1 VASLSPGDLSL
12 LKEALDAKLRKEEV
26 EHALGR
32 VLRKKSMDFERY
44 VLITSE
50 VRASRQ
56 KDETTE
62 ECARRLIA
70 GKQ

>member
-1 VASLSPGDLSL
+1 MASLSSGDLEL
-12 LKEALDAKLRKEEV
+12 LKQALDIKLRKEEL

-32 VLRKKSMDFERY
+32 VLRNRGLDYDRY

-56 KDETTE
+56 KGESTE
-62 ECARRLIA
+62 ACARRLTE
-70 GKQ
+70 GL

>member
-1 VASLSPGDLSL
+1 MAPLSSGDLEL
-12 LKEALDAKLRKEEV
+12 LKQALDVKLRKEEV

-32 VLRKKSMDFERY
+32 VLRNRGLDFDRY

-56 KDETTE
+56 KGESTE
-62 ECARRLIA
+62 ACARRLTA
-70 GKQ
+70 GL

>member
-1 VASLSPGDLSL
+1 MASLSSGDLEL
-12 LKEALDAKLRKEEV
+12 LKQALDIKLRKEEL

-32 VLRKKSMDFERY
+32 VLRNRGLDYDRY

-56 KDETTE
+56 KGESTE
-62 ECARRLIA
+62 ACARRLTA
-70 GKQ
+70 GL